1 MPANLV
7 RTTVV
12 VVEPTTSDTNPMAA
26 VADRTRKVIL
36 VEGSSLMRKMWNYI
50 PECEISR
57 RRLKG
62 MNAIGIFTSKA
73 VSILRTVGMD
83 GLEIIFGV
91 CRHSG
96 QD

>member
-1 MPANLV
+1 M
-7 RTTVV
+7 VV
-12 VVEPTTSDTNPMAA
+12 VGPTTSDTNPTAA

-36 VEGSSLMRKMWNYI
+36 VEGSSLMRKMWNFT

-62 MNAIGIFTSKA
+62 MNAIGIFTSRA
-73 VSILRTVGMD
+73 VSILRTVDVD
-83 GLEIIFGV
+83 GLDNIFGV